1 MALPA
6 TEKLFTIRRSS
17 RLRQRLIS
25 SSRHVASTNASLSIK
40 STPTAGGI
48 LLKLPP
54 EIRDMIYALLFSA
67 GDLSLLRTC
76 RGINTEAQSTFYRA
90 GIFRQEAGYYAVNRL
105 FDTSSQLLAQNF
117 ELRCNLDCYIHSTTI
132 KPVLNFRPASYFV
145 HRGIY
150 RNKLLIK
157 LNFGILISLSG
168 IKSSITKVLKRRK
181 SFVGFRVLVVELMPR
196 LMIYADEGRIRLFVK
211 KLLEPIL
218 GPAVEHN
225 GDNGPYIKFRPWS
238 AVGRQ
243 HHILEPVSITYDV
256 LNRQRF
262 YTRFHEVDRPADENE
277 EEHGG
282 GGEIGEGEEVSGE
295 KMGVGTN

>member
-1 MALPA
+1 MPLPA

-25 SSRHVASTNASLSIK
+25 SSRHVAPTNASLSIT

-76 RGINTEAQSTFYRA
+76 RGINTEVQSMFYRA
-90 GIFRQEAGYYAVNRL
+90 GILRQEAGYSAVNRL
-105 FDTSSQLLAQNF
+105 YDTSSQLLAQNF
-117 ELRCNLDCYIHSTTI
+117 ELRCNLDYYVEFTTI
-132 KPVLNFRPASYFV
+132 EPVLNFRPASYFV

-157 LNFGILISLSG
+157 LNFGIVSSLSE
-168 IKSSITKVLKRRK
+168 IKSNITKVLERPK

-196 LMIYADEGRIRLFVK
+196 LRIYADEGRIRLFVK
-211 KLLEPIL
+211 NILEPIL
-218 GPAVEHN
+218 GPAVEHYGKN
-225 GDNGPYIKFRPWS
+225 GHISNSVPGVLWAVNIISWS
-238 AVGRQ
+238 LCR
-243 HHILEPVSITYDV
+243 
-256 LNRQRF
+256 
-262 YTRFHEVDRPADENE
+262 
-277 EEHGG
+277 
-282 GGEIGEGEEVSGE
+282 
-295 KMGVGTN
+295 